1 MNIYET
7 IREEIRTQGISSGYF
22 IRNSS
27 QDPDCRT
34 VCAVSSDD
42 LQALLLVSC
51 SPANQPKGGKLPTLR
66 GFEAKSVFFNGV
78 DYIAISVVDSHGTDM
93 AKIAEAVLLLVAEE
107 APKGAGERQT
117 AEAIITSI
125 IKLQNLF
132 TNNGG
137 PLGPEA
143 RVGLFA
149 ELEVLKDW
157 LIRSVGPEAA
167 IKAWT
172 GPKAA
177 PQDFQAEGCAIEV
190 KATRS
195 SLPQRI
201 KISSE
206 RQLETRNLNR
216 LFLVRFSVDEKPSQG
231 VTLPR
236 AVLQLR
242 SLLQSNPLELL
253 DFNNLLTRVGYHDHH
268 ESHYQ
273 GEEYAIRERFVYEVR
288 EGFPRIIESQLPAG
302 LGKVS
307 YEIDSGS
314 CEPFLSSEA
323 QVLVSLS
330 VRK

>member
-7 IREEIRTQGISSGYF
+7 LREEIRTQGNSSGYI

-42 LQALLLVSC
+42 LKAHLLVSC

-107 APKGAGERQT
+107 APKGVGERQT

-273 GEEYAIRERFVYEVR
+273 GEEYAIRERFVYEVT

>member
-1 MNIYET
+1 MNMFEIL
-7 IREEIRTQGISSGYF
+7 REDIRTKGVSSGYI

-27 QDPDCRT
+27 LDPECRT
-34 VCAVSSDD
+34 VCAVASED
-42 LQALLLVSC
+42 LRAHLLVVC
-51 SPANQPKGGKLPTLR
+51 SPANQPKGGKLPILR
-66 GFEAKSVFFNGV
+66 GFEAKTVFFNGV
-78 DYIAISVVDSHGTDM
+78 DYIAISVVDAHGTDM

-107 APKGAGERQT
+107 APKGAGQRQT
-117 AEAIITSI
+117 AEAIIASI

-149 ELEVLKDW
+149 ELEVLKEW
-157 LIRSVGPEAA
+157 LIRSLGPQAA

-195 SLPQRI
+195 ALPQRI

-216 LFLVRFSVDEKPSQG
+216 LFLVRFSIDEKPAQG
-231 VTLPR
+231 VTLPQSVGKLR
-236 AVLQLR
+236 ALLASAPLVL
-242 SLLQSNPLELL
+242 LE
-253 DFNNLLTRVGYHDHH
+253 FNHLLTRIGYHDHH
-268 ESHYQ
+268 EAHYQ
-273 GEEYAIRERFVYEVR
+273 GEEYAIRERFVYDVK
-288 EGFPRIIESQLPAG
+288 EGFPRIIESQLPPG

-307 YEIDSGS
+307 YEVDAGS
-314 CEPFLSSEA
+314 CEPFLVQES
-323 QVLVSLS
+323 QVFASLS
-330 VRK
+330 QQQ

>member
-1 MNIYET
+1 MSMFEI
-7 IREEIRTQGISSGYF
+7 IREDIRSKGVSFGYI

-27 QDPDCRT
+27 LDPECRT
-34 VCAVSSDD
+34 VCAVSSED
-42 LQALLLVSC
+42 LRAHLLVVC
-51 SPANQPKGGKLPTLR
+51 SPANQPKGGKLPILR
-66 GFEAKSVFFNGV
+66 GFEAKTVFFNGV
-78 DYIAISVVDSHGTDM
+78 DYIAISVVDAHGTDM

-107 APKGAGERQT
+107 APKGVGQRQT
-117 AEAIITSI
+117 AEAIIAAI

-149 ELEVLKDW
+149 ELEVLKEW
-157 LIRSVGPEAA
+157 LIRSLGPQAA

-195 SLPQRI
+195 ALPQRI

-216 LFLVRFSVDEKPSQG
+216 LFLVRFSIDEKPAQG
-231 VTLPR
+231 VTLPQSVGNLR
-236 AVLQLR
+236 VLLA
-242 SLLQSNPLELL
+242 SAPLVLLE
-253 DFNNLLTRVGYHDHH
+253 FNHLLTRIGYHDHH
-268 ESHYQ
+268 EAHYQ
-273 GEEYAIRERFVYEVR
+273 GEEYAIRERFVYDVK
-288 EGFPRIIESQLPAG
+288 EGFPRIIESQLPPG

-307 YEIDSGS
+307 YEVDAGS
-314 CEPFLSSEA
+314 CEPFLVQES

-330 VRK
+330 QQQ

>member
-1 MNIYET
+1 MNIFEI
-7 IREEIRTQGISSGYF
+7 IREEIRSQGISSGYI

-42 LQALLLVSC
+42 LNAHLLVSC
-51 SPANQPKGGKLPTLR
+51 SPANQPKVGKLPTLR

-78 DYIAISVVDSHGTDM
+78 DYIAISVVDAHGTDM

-107 APKGAGERQT
+107 APKGVGERQT

-149 ELEVLKDW
+149 ELEVLNAW
-157 LIRSVGPEAA
+157 LIRTLGPEAA

-216 LFLVRFSVDEKPSQG
+216 LFLVRFSVDEKPAQG

-242 SLLQSNPLELL
+242 SLLQANPLELL

-273 GEEYAIRERFVYEVR
+273 GEEYAIRERFVYEVK

-307 YEIDSGS
+307 YEVDAGS
-314 CEPFLSSEA
+314 CEPFLASEA
-323 QVLVSLS
+323 QVLDSLAL
-330 VRK
+330 RK

>member
-1 MNIYET
+1 MNMYET
-7 IREEIRTQGISSGYF
+7 LREEIRTQGISSGF
-22 IRNSS
+22 IIRNSS
-27 QDPDCRT
+27 QDHDCLT

-42 LQALLLVSC
+42 LKAHLLVCC

-66 GFEAKSVFFNGV
+66 GFDAKSVHFNGV
-78 DYIAISVVDSHGTDM
+78 DYIAISVDDAHGTDL
-93 AKIAEAVLLLVAEE
+93 AKIAEAVLLLVAHE
-107 APKGAGERQT
+107 APKGVGERQA

-125 IKLQNLF
+125 LKLQNLF
-132 TNNGG
+132 TSNGG

-149 ELEVLKDW
+149 ELDVLKNW
-157 LIRSVGPEAA
+157 LIRTLGPEAA

-216 LFLVRFSVDEKPSQG
+216 LFLVRFSVDEKPAQG

-236 AVLQLR
+236 AVFQLR
-242 SLLQSNPLELL
+242 THLQSHPLVLL

-268 ESHYQ
+268 ESHYL
-273 GEEYAIRERFVYEVR
+273 GEEYAVRERFVYDVM
-288 EGFPRIIESQLPAG
+288 EGFPRIIESQLPVG

-307 YEIDSGS
+307 YEVDAGS
-314 CEPFLSSEA
+314 CEPFLISEA
-323 QVLVSLS
+323 AVLESLS

>member
-1 MNIYET
+1 MNMYET
-7 IREEIRTQGISSGYF
+7 LRGEIRNHGISSGF
-22 IRNSS
+22 IIRNSS
-27 QDPDCRT
+27 QDPDCLT

-42 LQALLLVSC
+42 LKAHLLVCC

-66 GFEAKSVFFNGV
+66 GFEAKSVHFNGV
-78 DYIAISVVDSHGTDM
+78 DYIAISVVDAHGTDL
-93 AKIAEAVLLLVAEE
+93 AKIAEAVLLLVAHE
-107 APKGAGERQT
+107 APKGVGERQA

-125 IKLQNLF
+125 LKLQNLF
-132 TNNGG
+132 TSNGG

-149 ELEVLKDW
+149 ELEVLKNW
-157 LIRSVGPEAA
+157 LIRTLGPEAA

-177 PQDFQAEGCAIEV
+177 SQDFQAEGCAIEV

-216 LFLVRFSVDEKPSQG
+216 LFLVRFSVDEKPAQG

-236 AVLQLR
+236 AVFQLR
-242 SLLQSNPLELL
+242 TQLLSHPLVLL

-268 ESHYQ
+268 ESYYL
-273 GEEYAIRERFVYEVR
+273 GEEYAIRERFVYDVK

-307 YEIDSGS
+307 YEVDAGS
-314 CEPFLSSEA
+314 CEPFLISEVS
-323 QVLVSLS
+323 VLDSLS

>member
-1 MNIYET
+1 MNMFEI
-7 IREEIRTQGISSGYF
+7 IREDIRSQGVSSGYI

-27 QDPDCRT
+27 LDPECHT
-34 VCAVSSDD
+34 VCAVSSED
-42 LQALLLVSC
+42 LRSHLLVPC
-51 SPANQPKGGKLPTLR
+51 SPANQPKGGKLPALR
-66 GFEAKSVFFNGV
+66 GFEAKAVFFNGV
-78 DYIAISVVDSHGTDM
+78 DYIAISVVDAHGTDM

-107 APKGAGERQT
+107 APKGVGQRQT
-117 AEAIITSI
+117 SEAIIAAI

-132 TNNGG
+132 ASNGG

-149 ELEVLKDW
+149 ELDVLKNW
-157 LIRSVGPEAA
+157 LIRSLGPESA

-190 KATRS
+190 KATRA

-206 RQLETRNLNR
+206 RQLETRTVNR
-216 LFLVRFSVDEKPSQG
+216 LFLTLFSIDEKPAQG
-231 VTLPR
+231 VTLPQAVAKLR
-236 AVLQLR
+236 AQLAPTPLVL
-242 SLLQSNPLELL
+242 LE
-253 DFNNLLTRVGYHDHH
+253 FNHLLTRVGYHDHH
-268 ESHYQ
+268 EPHYQ
-273 GEEYAIRERFVYEVR
+273 GEEYAVRERFVYDVK
-288 EGFPRIIESQLPAG
+288 EGFPRIIESQLPPG

-307 YEIDSGS
+307 YEIDAGS
-314 CEPFLSSEA
+314 CGPFQVSEA
-323 QVLVSLS
+323 AVLDSLS

>member
-1 MNIYET
+1 MFEI
-7 IREEIRTQGISSGYF
+7 IREDIRSKGISAGYV

-27 QDPDCRT
+27 MDPECRT

-42 LQALLLVSC
+42 LGAHLLVSC
-51 SPANQPKGGKLPTLR
+51 SPANQPRGGKLPTLR

-78 DYIAISVVDSHGTDM
+78 DYIAISVVDAYGTDM
-93 AKIAEAVLLLVAEE
+93 AKIAEAVLLLVADE

-132 TNNGG
+132 SNNGG

-149 ELEVLKDW
+149 ELEVLKNW
-157 LIRSVGPEAA
+157 LIRSLGPEAA
-167 IKAWT
+167 VKAWT

-216 LFLVRFSVDEKPSQG
+216 LFLVRFSVDEKPAQG
-231 VTLPR
+231 VTLPQ
-236 AVLQLR
+236 AVLMVR
-242 SLLQSNPLELL
+242 ALLQAHPLVLL

-268 ESHYQ
+268 ESHYL
-273 GEEYAIRERFVYEVR
+273 GEEYAIRERFVYDVK

-307 YEIDSGS
+307 YEVDAGS
-314 CEPFLSSEA
+314 CEPFLISEVA
-323 QVLVSLS
+323 VLDSLS

>member
-1 MNIYET
+1 MNMYDIL
-7 IREEIRTQGISSGYF
+7 REEIRSHGIGSGYI

-34 VCAVSSDD
+34 VCAVSADD
-42 LQALLLVSC
+42 LRAHLLVSC
-51 SPANQPKGGKLPTLR
+51 SPANQPKGGKLPVLR
-66 GFEAKSVFFNGV
+66 GFEAKTVFFNGV
-78 DYIAISVVDSHGTDM
+78 DYIAISVVDAHGTDM
-93 AKIAEAVLLLVAEE
+93 AKIAEAVLLLVAHE
-107 APKGAGERQT
+107 APKGVGEREA
-117 AEAIITSI
+117 AEAIITAI
-125 IKLQNLF
+125 LKLQNLF

-149 ELEVLKDW
+149 ELEVLKHW
-157 LIRSVGPEAA
+157 LIAVIGPAAA

-195 SLPQRI
+195 ALPQRI

-216 LFLVRFSVDEKPSQG
+216 LFLVRFSVDEKPAQG

-236 AVLQLR
+236 AVLQVR
-242 SLLQSNPLELL
+242 SLLQAHPLVLL
-253 DFNNLLTRVGYHDHH
+253 DFNNLLTRIGYHDHH
-268 ESHYQ
+268 EPHYL
-273 GEEYAIRERFVYEVR
+273 GEEYAIRERFVYEVK

-307 YEIDSGS
+307 YEVDAGS
-314 CEPFLSSEA
+314 CEPFLVAEPRVIEA
-323 QVLVSLS
+323 LNLRQ
-330 VRK
+330 

>member
-1 MNIYET
+1 MNMFEI
-7 IREEIRTQGISSGYF
+7 IREEIRSQGISSGF
-22 IRNSS
+22 IIRNSS

-42 LQALLLVSC
+42 LKAHLLVSC
-51 SPANQPKGGKLPTLR
+51 SPANQPKGGKLPTIR

-78 DYIAISVVDSHGTDM
+78 DYIAISVVDAPGTDM

-107 APKGAGERQT
+107 APKGVGERQT

-157 LIRSVGPEAA
+157 LIRTVGPEAA

-216 LFLVRFSVDEKPSQG
+216 LFLVRFSVDEKPTQG
-231 VTLPR
+231 VTLPQSVAKLR
-236 AVLQLR
+236 AQLGSTPLVL
-242 SLLQSNPLELL
+242 LE
-253 DFNNLLTRVGYHDHH
+253 FNNLLMRVGYHDHH
-268 ESHYQ
+268 GPHYL
-273 GEEYAIRERFVYEVR
+273 GEEYAIRERFVYDVK

-307 YEIDSGS
+307 YEIDAGS
-314 CEPFLSSEA
+314 CEPFLASEA
-323 QVLVSLS
+323 QVLDSLAL
-330 VRK
+330 RK

>member
-1 MNIYET
+1 MNMYET
-7 IREEIRTQGISSGYF
+7 LREEIRTQGISSGF
-22 IRNSS
+22 IIRHSS

-42 LQALLLVSC
+42 LKSHLLVSC

-66 GFEAKSVFFNGV
+66 GFEAKAVFFNGV
-78 DYIAISVVDSHGTDM
+78 DYISISVVDSHGTDM

-107 APKGAGERQT
+107 APKGVGERQS

-157 LIRSVGPEAA
+157 LIRIVGPEAA

-216 LFLVRFSVDEKPSQG
+216 LFLVRFSVDEKPAQG

-273 GEEYAIRERFVYEVR
+273 GEEYAIRERFVYEVK

-307 YEIDSGS
+307 YEIDAGS
-314 CEPFLSSEA
+314 CEPFLASEA
-323 QVLVSLS
+323 QVLDSLAL
-330 VRK
+330 RK

>member
-7 IREEIRTQGISSGYF
+7 IREEIRAQGISSGYV
-22 IRNSS
+22 IRNFS

-34 VCAVSSDD
+34 VCAISSDD
-42 LQALLLVSC
+42 VRAHLLVSC
-51 SPANQPKGGKLPTLR
+51 SPINQPKGGKLPTLR
-66 GFEAKSVFFNGV
+66 GFGAKSVFFNGV
-78 DYIAISVVDSHGTDM
+78 DYIAISVVDAPGTDM

-107 APKGAGERQT
+107 APKGVGERQT
-117 AEAIITSI
+117 AEAIITAI

-157 LIRSVGPEAA
+157 LIRAVGPEAA

-216 LFLVRFSVDEKPSQG
+216 LFLVRFSVDEKPAQG

-273 GEEYAIRERFVYEVR
+273 GEEYAIRERFVYEVT

-307 YEIDSGS
+307 YEIDAGS

-323 QVLVSLS
+323 QVLDSLS